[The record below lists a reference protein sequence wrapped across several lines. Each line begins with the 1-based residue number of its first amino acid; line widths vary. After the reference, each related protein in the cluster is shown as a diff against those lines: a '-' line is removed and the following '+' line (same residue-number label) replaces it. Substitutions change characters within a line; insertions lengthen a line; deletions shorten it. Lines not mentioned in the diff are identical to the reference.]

1 MKLLISFALL
11 ACPSSASVP
20 AKSAVYKE
28 PCAATM
34 FDYTVTVCMGWHVLL
49 SARNLSQHECVG
61 RIISASQ
68 MECNMWTTVGG
79 QKNRR
84 GYSGVD
90 YRASSSNSADFF
102 FAPMVRHL
110 IGSVCRYITAVSI
123 EASVDVIN
131 FKCRLSHDNLRVV
144 VEESTDACEAKPGG
158 THHMTTENSS
168 IAGRAE
174 AAT

>member
-1 MKLLISFALL
+1 MKPLISFALL

-20 AKSAVYKE
+20 TNSAVHRE
-28 PCAATM
+28 PCAVTM

-49 SARNLSQHECVG
+49 SARKFSQHESVG

-68 MECNMWTTVGG
+68 VECNMWTTVGG

-84 GYSGVD
+84 VYSGVD
-90 YRASSSNSADFF
+90 YRASSSNSAVFLRLWF
-102 FAPMVRHL
+102 GTSLVV
-110 IGSVCRYITAVSI
+110 SVATSQLWSTD
-123 EASVDVIN
+123 ASVDVIN
-131 FKCRLSHDNLRVV
+131 SKCRLSHDNHGVV
-144 VEESTDACEAKPGG
+144 VEASTDACEAKPGG